1 MMGAN
6 TFMKIKSTGL
16 FLTFFFLCAALSAGC
31 EYFWPG
37 KSGYEPVLA
46 PEIIKSENEYYTE
59 PVKRGTVEKSRKIF
73 SAFSYLSLE
82 SGDMELTLR
91 STVLS
96 DEYTLFKL
104 GEKGKITID
113 TTNPENSNYGKEIF
127 YNAEVIEVPDDESQG
142 FIIRITENY
151 DENIIKEG
159 TLAWFKI
166 VEEKKENV
174 IVIPTSAIRQ
184 YYMVTVVG
192 VLNDGCREDRE
203 IKIGL
208 YGDET
213 VEVISGLEEGELVV
227 FN

>member
-1 MMGAN
+1 
-6 TFMKIKSTGL
+6 MKIKSIGL
-16 FLTFFFLCAALSAGC
+16 LFTFLILCAALSTGC

-37 KSGYEPVLA
+37 KSGYAPVLA

-73 SAFSYLSLE
+73 STFSYQSLD
-82 SGDMELTLR
+82 SGDKELTLS

-104 GEKGKITID
+104 GEKGEIVID
-113 TTNPENSNYGKEIF
+113 TTNPENSNFGKEIF
-127 YNAEVIEVPDDESQG
+127 YSAEVIAVPDDRSQG
-142 FIIRITENY
+142 FIIKITENY

-174 IVIPTSAIRQ
+174 IVIPESAIRQ
-184 YYMVTVVG
+184 YYTVCIVG
-192 VLNDGCREDRE
+192 VLKDGCREDRE

-208 YGDET
+208 YGDDT

>member
-1 MMGAN
+1 
-6 TFMKIKSTGL
+6 MKIKSIGL
-16 FLTFFFLCAALSAGC
+16 FLTFIFLCAALFTGC

-37 KSGYEPVLA
+37 KSGFAPVLA
-46 PEIIKSENEYYTE
+46 PEIIKSENEYYSE

-73 SAFSYLSLE
+73 AAFSYQSLDSGEKELILS
-82 SGDMELTLR
+82 

-96 DEYTLFKL
+96 NEYTLFKL
-104 GEKGKITID
+104 GEKGKIVID
-113 TTNPENSNYGKEIF
+113 TTNPENLNYGKEIF
-127 YNAEVIEVPDDESQG
+127 YNAEVIVVPGDESQG

-166 VEEKKENV
+166 AEEKKENV
-174 IVIPTSAIRQ
+174 IVIPKSAIRQ
-184 YYMVTVVG
+184 YYTKIIVG
-192 VLNDGCREDRE
+192 ILKDSCREDRE

-213 VEVISGLEEGELVV
+213 VEVTSGLEEGELVV